1 MIYQT
6 MLGPVQLDVLCETE
20 DPPPYV
26 RSLLCPPNEI
36 LIQTLRLKTHEETE
50 DTTLSVPENAVVKR
64 PGALQHGG
72 EVDPEDEDEDG
83 PEGKRP
89 RSSKSQVA
97 GADQLQWKS
106 WKSDLC
112 LATTNRRCK
121 LAF

>member
-1 MIYQT
+1 MYDSFLNWHPYNFLYGLWPLWPDPEFTGRRRMIYQK

-64 PGALQHGG
+64 LGTLQHGG
-72 EVDPEDEDEDG
+72 GVDPKDEDEDR
-83 PEGKRP
+83 PERKRP
-89 RSSKSQVA
+89 PI
-97 GADQLQWKS
+97 L
-106 WKSDLC
+106 
-112 LATTNRRCK
+112 
-121 LAF
+121 